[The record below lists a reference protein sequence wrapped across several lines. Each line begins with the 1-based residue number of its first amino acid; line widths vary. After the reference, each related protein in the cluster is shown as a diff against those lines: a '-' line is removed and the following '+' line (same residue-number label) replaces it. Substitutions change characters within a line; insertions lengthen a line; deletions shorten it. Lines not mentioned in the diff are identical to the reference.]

1 MLRIS
6 RLTDYGIVL
15 LATIAERAPGATCNA
30 RELAET
36 TRLPFPMVGKVLKT
50 LAQAE
55 LLVSHRGAKGGYALA
70 RPPKDVT
77 VAEIIEAL
85 EGPIA
90 LVECSAGPGQCGQE
104 SSCHVR
110 DPWQVIHSTIRSTLA
125 HVTLDRLV
133 GPHAAGPLLQI
144 APLTPREAAAPAEP
158 RGDHV

>member
-6 RLTDYGIVL
+6 KLTDYGIVL
-15 LATIAERAPGATCNA
+15 LATFAERAPGSTCNA

-36 TRLPFPMVGKVLKT
+36 TQLPFPMVGKVLKS

-70 RPPKDVT
+70 RPPEAIT

-110 DPWQVIHSTIRSTLA
+110 DPWQIIHSTIRATLA
-125 HVTLDRLV
+125 HVTLDGLV
-133 GPHAAGPLLQI
+133 RPGAGTLLQI
-144 APLTPREAAAPAEP
+144 ATLLPREAAAPAEP
-158 RGDHV
+158 RGDHA